1 MLAKRLLLSTIALT
15 ACVRGAPAY
24 LVPVISCSFFVRQY
38 RWLTIFLCVFQ
49 RIGCF
54 DGGAGIMY
62 SNSNFGGTFEL
73 LDCTANVCFNVAS
86 NMNDATSSLRIY
98 DGTTCYF
105 YMYVSHISH
114 LPNYLLAVTHSFSRD
129 TGCTGNRLG
138 VVYGDYPTISTEFN
152 DAISSYYCF

>member
-15 ACVRGAPAY
+15 ACVQGAPAY
-24 LVPVISCSFFVRQY
+24 LIP
-38 RWLTIFLCVFQ
+38 

-73 LDCTANVCFNVAS
+73 FDCTANVCFNVAS

-105 YMYVSHISH
+105 YM
-114 LPNYLLAVTHSFSRD
+114 D